1 MATDDAETAE
11 REPDDQVD
19 AVAVLPGGVSISYQ
33 ENEVAALAAALNSLG
48 VRPDEQ
54 VLVVMPDGS
63 GFAEAV
69 IGTLRAAAVPV
80 PVNPSAQH
88 NLMATAIDAD
98 ARLVVV
104 PPGDSPQLAT
114 LRPTRAVPVH
124 GSQGTWA
131 TILLLLGDQHSD

>member
-11 REPDDQVD
+11 REPDEHAD
-19 AVAVLPGGVSISYQ
+19 AIAVLPGGVSISYQ
-33 ENEVAALAAALNSLG
+33 ENEAAALAAALDSLG

-80 PVNPSAQH
+80 PVNPSAQQ
-88 NLMATAIDAD
+88 NLMAYVIDAD

-104 PPGDSPQLAT
+104 PPGDSPQFAT
-114 LRPTRAVPVH
+114 LRPTRTVPVRA
-124 GSQGTWA
+124 SQGTWA
-131 TILLLLGDQHSD
+131 TILLLGDQRSD